1 MQRSDYPT
9 DLFDVLAAI
18 DPLFLSQGEDVGIV
32 VTIVAASR
40 NLSNREPASAP
51 SPARLPRVGLVRKP
65 IAGS

>member
-18 DPLFLSQGEDVGIV
+18 GPLFLSQGEDVGIV
-32 VTIVAASR
+32 VTIVAASL